1 MPHLYKSKFH
11 GWRVKYRIWFPDG
24 THIDKTK
31 HRTRKIDAE
40 RMLTEVDRLESL
52 SRKAALSKKEITFF
66 VNMEYLTP
74 NEATLLAGAF
84 ISPYRTWNELAIK
97 YEDWSRSNC
106 RAYTHLCN
114 TSKLK
119 GVLDA
124 FADISLAEVSKDN
137 IERFISKRKKE
148 VQNDTICKEL
158 IILRKLLDYIDEDN
172 NPARKI
178 HMPKVIGRK
187 KRPLSAIEMQAFFEK
202 LEQNKR
208 LYYGLLKPFVMFYLY
223 AGMRPS
229 EIARLKKSDIRL
241 DIKKI
246 IVEGET
252 KTMEARS
259 IDIHPELMPTLQ
271 DLLNRTTNAQGL
283 FGRKIDAKNI
293 SRLISLTMGLAG
305 LQGMSS
311 YSLRHSFISYLLKHT
326 RDLAYVMRQAG
337 HKQIKT
343 TQGYIDVIEDP
354 DSPINKL
361 DFGLKTTTPK
371 NTPTPQKTPQ

>member
-1 MPHLYKSKFH
+1 MPHLYKSKIH

-24 THIDKTK
+24 THADKLK

-40 RMLTEVDRLESL
+40 RILTEVDRLESL

-66 VNMEYLTP
+66 VNMKYLSP
-74 NEATLLAGAF
+74 QEATLLAGAF
-84 ISPYRTWNELAIK
+84 ISPYQTWNEVSKK

-114 TSKLK
+114 MSKLK
-119 GVLDA
+119 GVLNH
-124 FADISLAEVSKDN
+124 FETIPLGEIKKDN
-137 IERFISKRKKE
+137 IEDYMARRKKE
-148 VQNDTICKEL
+148 VKADTICKEL
-158 IILRKLLDYIDEDN
+158 IILRKLLDYSQPDD

-178 HMPKVIGRK
+178 SLPKVVDIK
-187 KRPLSAIEMQAFFEK
+187 KRPLSTIEMQLFFDK
-202 LEQNKR
+202 IEQNKKR
-208 LYYGLLKPFVMFYLY
+208 YYGLLKPFVMIYLY

-229 EIARLKKSDIRL
+229 EIARLKSADIRL

-271 DLLNRTTNAQGL
+271 DLLKRTTNAQGL
-283 FGRKIDAKNI
+283 FGRKIDSKNI
-293 SRLISLTMGLAG
+293 SRLISLIMGIAG
-305 LQGMSS
+305 LQGVSS
-311 YSLRHSFISYLLKHT
+311 YSLRHSFVSYLLKHT
-326 RDLAYVMRQAG
+326 RDLAYVMKQAG

-343 TQGYIDVIEDP
+343 TQGYIDVIEDSE
-354 DSPINKL
+354 SPINKL
-361 DFGLKTTTPK
+361 DFGLKPATPK
-371 NTPTPQKTPQ
+371 NTP